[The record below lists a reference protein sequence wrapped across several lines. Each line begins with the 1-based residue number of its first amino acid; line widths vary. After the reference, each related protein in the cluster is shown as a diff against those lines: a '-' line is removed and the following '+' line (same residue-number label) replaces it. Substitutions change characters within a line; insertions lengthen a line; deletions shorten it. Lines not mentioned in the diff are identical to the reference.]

1 MARKPEKKLYKHS
14 PKMEKMAS
22 AERPKTVKNSYKAVA
37 EHLKDAEAC
46 LTRGLAGAV
55 QKAEKEPGKWS
66 KIMQQI
72 NKGID
77 ALVELVKVCPEED

>member
-1 MARKPEKKLYKHS
+1 MDKKSEKKFPGRSSIEK
-14 PKMEKMAS
+14 PKPVEK
-22 AERPKTVKNSYKAVA
+22 PKTVKNSYKAVA

-46 LTRGLAGAV
+46 LTRSLAGAV